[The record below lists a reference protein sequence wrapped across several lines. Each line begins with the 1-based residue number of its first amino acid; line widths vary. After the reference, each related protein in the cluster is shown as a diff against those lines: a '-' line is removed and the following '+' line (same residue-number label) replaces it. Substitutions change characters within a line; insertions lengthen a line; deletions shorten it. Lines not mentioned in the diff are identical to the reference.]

1 MTPLPSARALDQF
14 FLEARCKLLDV
25 AAIFDRIGRGDEQE
39 AIASDPRAAKL
50 RQAVEIL
57 LGDAANKAELIQQL
71 FSLAYDPDWPR
82 PQPRF

>member
-39 AIASDPRAAKL
+39 AIAGDPRTAKL

-57 LGDAANKAELIQQL
+57 RGDAPNKAELIQQL